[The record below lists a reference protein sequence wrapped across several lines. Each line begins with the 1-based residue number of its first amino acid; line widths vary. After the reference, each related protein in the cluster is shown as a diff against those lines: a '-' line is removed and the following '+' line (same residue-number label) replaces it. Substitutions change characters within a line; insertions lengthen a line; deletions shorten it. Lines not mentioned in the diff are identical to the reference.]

1 MSPAVTVDVQRSEA
15 LRAANSVRIAG
26 CQIRQEVAA
35 GRTTLADALFD
46 ERAQSMPIGRL
57 LEARPRWG
65 KVKAARLMR
74 TMEIYPGR
82 HVRDLTDRQKRLIAK
97 ATR

>member
-1 MSPAVTVDVQRSEA
+1 MSPAVTVDVQRAEA
-15 LRAANSVRIAG
+15 LRVANSVRIAA
-26 CQIRQEVAA
+26 CQVRQEVAA

-57 LEARPRWG
+57 IEARPRWG

-74 TMEIYPGR
+74 AMGIYPGR